1 MKKNF
6 LFQKIVAIQKK
17 SLVAVAVLLLLLLIA
32 CSTDTSEMEYLLKGN
47 QSYYQGFYYSA
58 IDEYTKIIEVNSNNH
73 VGYYNRGLSYFYLKE
88 YEKAF
93 EDFKTA
99 DDLKQ
104 KLND

>member
-1 MKKNF
+1 M
-6 LFQKIVAIQKK
+6 
-17 SLVAVAVLLLLLLIA
+17 
-32 CSTDTSEMEYLLKGN
+32 
-47 QSYYQGFYYSA
+47 
-58 IDEYTKIIEVNSNNH
+58 IEVKSNNH

-104 KLND
+104 KFNN